1 MTDPKTTTTGRREF
15 LGTAAVAAGITIL
28 KPSVVFGTQAN
39 SAVRLGLLGCG
50 GRGRNVMGSF
60 LENTPAVLTAI
71 GDMFKDNLDAGS
83 AELNGVS
90 QKLNKP
96 AVDAAHLF
104 KGPEAYHQLFASK
117 DVDAVYIATPPWFHP
132 MHGEAALAAGKHT
145 YLEKPVGVDVPACKK
160 VMALADVA
168 KAKKLSMA
176 VGFQIRHASAFVELA
191 KRVHAGDI
199 GQPVSGAIHYFASA
213 IDRPDWPNATPA
225 ELRLRN
231 WVHDIALSG
240 DIIVEQNVHIID
252 VTNWLLKGHPVKV
265 VGFGGRQGR
274 TDKGDAWS
282 HYNCVFIYPDNV
294 QISFASTQFTKAEW
308 GGVAMQYYGTKGW
321 AEAHYDAP
329 VKISAETNWEAP
341 GLGKPQATE
350 AAVAVTGKFSGAL
363 DDADPNK
370 QKSFI
375 ESITSGNLLNEAEL
389 GAESA
394 LSGIMG
400 RIAAY
405 TGKEVTWDELLK
417 SKEVS
422 DPKMDFK
429 QFA

>member
-1 MTDPKTTTTGRREF
+1 MTDHKTRTADRREF
-15 LGTAAVAAGITIL
+15 LGVAAVAAGVTIL

-71 GDMFKDNLDAGS
+71 GDMFKDNLEAGA
-83 AELNGVS
+83 AELNGVAA
-90 QKLNKP
+90 KFDKP

-104 KGPEAYHQLFASK
+104 RGPKAYEQLLASK
-117 DVDAVYIATPPWFHP
+117 DVDAVYVATPPWFHP
-132 MHGEAALAAGKHT
+132 MHGEAALAAGKHV
-145 YLEKPVGVDVPACKK
+145 YLEKPVGVDVPACKR
-160 VMALADVA
+160 VMALGDVA

-176 VGFQIRHASAFVELA
+176 VGFQIRHASAYVELA

-213 IDRPDWPNATPA
+213 IDRPEWPDATPA
-225 ELRLRN
+225 ERRLRN
-231 WVHDIALSG
+231 WVHDVALSG

-252 VTNWLLKGHPVKV
+252 VTNWLLQGHPVKV
-265 VGFGGRQGR
+265 VGFGGRAGR
-274 TDKGDAWS
+274 TDKGDCWS
-282 HYNCVFIYPDNV
+282 HYNCVFVYPNDV
-294 QISFASTQFTKAEW
+294 HISFASTQFTKAEW

-329 VKISAETNWEAP
+329 VRISAETNWEYP
-341 GLGKPQATE
+341 GLGKPEATD

-375 ESITSGNLLNEAEL
+375 ESITSGNLLNEAAQ

-400 RIAAY
+400 RMAAHA
-405 TGKEVTWDELLK
+405 GKEVTWDHVMK

-422 DPKMDFK
+422 DPKMDWN

>member
-1 MTDPKTTTTGRREF
+1 MTDPKTRTADRREF
-15 LGTAAVAAGITIL
+15 LGAAAAAAGVTIL
-28 KPSVVFGTQAN
+28 KPSLVFGTQMN

-71 GDMFKDNLDAGS
+71 GDMFKDNLEAGS
-83 AELNGVS
+83 TELNGVS
-90 QKLNKP
+90 AKLNKP
-96 AVDAAHLF
+96 AVDAGHLF
-104 KGPEAYHQLFASK
+104 NGPKAYEQLFASR

-132 MHGEAALAAGKHT
+132 MHGAAALAAGKHT
-145 YLEKPVGVDVPACKK
+145 YLEKPVGVDVPACKR

-168 KAKKLSMA
+168 KAKKLSLA
-176 VGFQIRHASAFVELA
+176 VGFQIRHASAYVELA

-199 GQPVSGAIHYFASA
+199 GQPVSGEIHYFASA
-213 IDRPDWPNATPA
+213 IDRPEWPIATPA
-225 ELRLRN
+225 ERRLRN

-252 VTNWLLKGHPVKV
+252 VTNWLLKAHPVKV
-265 VGFGGRQGR
+265 VGFGGRAGR
-274 TDKGDAWS
+274 TDQGDCWS
-282 HYNCVFIYPDNV
+282 HYNCVFVYPGNV
-294 QISFASTQFTKAEW
+294 HISFASTQFTKAEW

-329 VKISAETNWEAP
+329 VRISAEKNWEYP
-341 GLGKPQATE
+341 GLGKPQATD

-375 ESITSGNLLNEAEL
+375 ESITSGNLLNEAAQ

-394 LSGIMG
+394 LAGIMG
-400 RIAAY
+400 RMAAH
-405 TGKEVTWDELLK
+405 TGKEVTWDQLMK

-422 DPKMDFK
+422 DPKMDWK